1 MALTLVQI
9 REQIEKLEKQAENI
23 KPKEVADVVGRIRV
37 AIEFYGLTAADL
49 FGTKAKKAGRPKGTA
64 GVVVKKAAKKPGKKE
79 EAIAKYADP
88 ASGKTWTGHGK
99 RPGWFVEAIA
109 AGKTAEELSVKA

>member
-1 MALTLVQI
+1 MVQI
-9 REQIEKLEKQAENI
+9 RQQIEKLERAAESI
-23 KPKEVADVVGRIRV
+23 RPKEVAEVVSRIRS
-37 AIEFYGLTAADL
+37 AIEFYGLTPEDL
-49 FGTKAKKAGRPKGTA
+49 FGAKAKKAGRPKGTT
-64 GVVVKKAAKKPGKKE
+64 GVVVKKDAKKAGTKKE
-79 EAIAKYADP
+79 AVAKYADP